1 MADIPEPADH
11 RLWWERE
18 AERMLRDLLLYPVQI
33 ETIGWTTEQ
42 DEPDVAW

>member
-1 MADIPEPADH
+1 MDDETGLDH

-18 AERMLRDLLLYPVQI
+18 AERMLRDLLLFPVPV
-33 ETIGWTTEQ
+33 EDMGWTTEL